1 VLTTAGSSR
10 RRRGAIAGAFA
21 ALAACL
27 IAIGAFTSAASGRAD
42 GVKKLGKT
50 AHTPQ
55 PSCPTP
61 SGSPP
66 PKKQC
71 QAFGE
76 VTGFQKKADG
86 KKNLFQVPAQGKI
99 VGWAVDLAK
108 PDKKERNF
116 FAKVLGDQAADGAPT
131 ARIALLSKAD
141 GKKYRLRAQS
151 PRMSLNSLLGEQQ
164 VFTLNNPIP
173 VQKKWI
179 VALTT
184 PTWIP
189 NFAHDFGGSDRWVAS
204 RTRKRCTGE
213 KNLTQRSSPHTGVG
227 STRVYAC
234 TYNDA
239 RLLYWAYF
247 VPD

>member
-1 VLTTAGSSR
+1 VTTAGSSR
-10 RRRGAIAGAFA
+10 RRKGTIAGAFA

-27 IAIGAFTSAASGRAD
+27 IAVGAFTAPASGRAD
-42 GVKKLGKT
+42 NVKKIGKT
-50 AHTPQ
+50 AHTPR
-55 PSCPTP
+55 PSCPSP
-61 SGSPP
+61 SGSFP
-66 PKKQC
+66 PKKGC
-71 QAFGE
+71 QALGE

-86 KKNLFQVPAQGKI
+86 KKNLMQVPAQGKI
-99 VGWAVDLAK
+99 VGWSVDLAK
-108 PDKKERNF
+108 PDKKERDF
-116 FAKVLGDQAADGAPT
+116 FERVLGENAADGAPT

-151 PRMSLNSLLGEQQ
+151 PRMNLNGLLGEEQT
-164 VFTLNNPIP
+164 FTLNNPITA
-173 VQKKWI
+173 QKKWI

-184 PTWIP
+184 PTWVP
-189 NFAHDFGGSDRWVAS
+189 NFAHDYGGSDRWMAS
-204 RTRKRCTGE
+204 RTRKRCDGQ
-213 KNLTQRSSPHTGVG
+213 KNLTEHSSPHTGVG

>member
-1 VLTTAGSSR
+1 M
-10 RRRGAIAGAFA
+10 IAGAFG

-27 IAIGAFTSAASGRAD
+27 IAIGIFTIPASGQGSD
-42 GVKKLGKT
+42 VKKIGKT
-50 AHTPQ
+50 KDTPR
-55 PSCPTP
+55 PSCPSP
-61 SGSPP
+61 SGSFP
-66 PKKQC
+66 PKKGC
-71 QAFGE
+71 QALGE

-86 KKNLFQVPAQGKI
+86 KKNLMQVPSQGKI
-99 VGWAVDLAK
+99 VGWSVALAK
-108 PDKKERNF
+108 PDKSERDF
-116 FAKVLGDQAADGAPT
+116 FERVLGDNAADGAPT
-131 ARIALLSKAD
+131 ARLALLSKAD

-151 PRMSLNSLLGEQQ
+151 PRMNLNGLLGEKQ

-173 VQKKWI
+173 VQSKWT

-189 NFAHDFGGSDRWVAS
+189 NFAHDYGSSDRWVAS
-204 RTRKRCTGE
+204 RTRRRCDGE
-213 KNLTQRSSPHTGVG
+213 KNLTERSSPHTGIG
-227 STRVYAC
+227 TTRVYAC